1 MVVVVATVLTGLV
14 EIPDVIV
21 CVDTVVVW
29 VTVPTTVDVTVATVV
44 DDEVA
49 LWVTVVVEV
58 CDTGVASRLQAEVT
72 TSPGKV
78 ASADGVL
85 RVDEACCRAQRS
97 RFAAA
102 RVVVAT
108 ME

>member
-21 CVDTVVVW
+21 CVDVVVR
-29 VTVPTTVDVTVATVV
+29 VAVPTTVDVTVATAV
-44 DDEVA
+44 DEVVA
-49 LWVTVVVEV
+49 IWVTVAVEV

-85 RVDEACCRAQRS
+85 RVDEACWRAQRS